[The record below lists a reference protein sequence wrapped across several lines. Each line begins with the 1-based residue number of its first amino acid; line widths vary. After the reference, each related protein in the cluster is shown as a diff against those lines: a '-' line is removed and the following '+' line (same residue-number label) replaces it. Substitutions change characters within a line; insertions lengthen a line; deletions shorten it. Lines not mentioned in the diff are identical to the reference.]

1 MATSAAMLSYGLHKY
16 EGFKHK
22 TLVDVGG
29 GVGKALGILV
39 SSYPQMHGIN
49 FDQPHAV
56 ADAPNIPGMYYAR
69 PPRPPPKTL
78 NLNPTSF
85 LQLIEAVFNSYAVFF
100 FGQFC
105 DVANAAM
112 IHKKIQHMYLI
123 NKTAFWLHITNQKK
137 KAAKGT

>member
-1 MATSAAMLSYGLHKY
+1 MWVAVWAKLWGFWFPLIPKCTASTSINLTLLLMLPIS
-16 EGFKHK
+16 
-22 TLVDVGG
+22 LVCT
-29 GVGKALGILV
+29 
-39 SSYPQMHGIN
+39 MHAH
-49 FDQPHAV
+49 HAS
-56 ADAPNIPGMYYAR
+56 
-69 PPRPPPKTL
+69 PPKTL